1 MCKSGFSYLEQ
12 SIHIIF
18 QFKLILSVSKYIK
31 YIYRI
36 SIVSGFMPQEVSGQ
50 LAFKYMHKD
59 DVRWVMIALRQSIYF
74 Q

>member
-1 MCKSGFSYLEQ
+1 M
-12 SIHIIF
+12 
-18 QFKLILSVSKYIK
+18 K

-74 Q
+74 Y